1 MKLPTSIELNGL
13 PLYASANSAASVGLK
28 NFKTTN
34 ERFGAKSL
42 GGKGKCNKLDMFRNA
57 TMVSHTGLCEG
68 DRYLPQRAPQR
79 LESLRASSM
88 MEQPKRLA

>member
-42 GGKGKCNKLDMFRNA
+42 GRGESATKLDTFSNA
-57 TMVSHTGLCEG
+57 TIWSHIPDYAKVTNAFHSGRHKG
-68 DRYLPQRAPQR
+68 
-79 LESLRASSM
+79 
-88 MEQPKRLA
+88 

>member
-1 MKLPTSIELNGL
+1 MNNMAYFRLIKKNYYLAMIRRGGIIKLLTSIELNGL

-42 GGKGKCNKLDMFRNA
+42 AERRKSDKFSNA
-57 TMVSHTGLCEG
+57 TIVLTYRIM
-68 DRYLPQRAPQR
+68 RR
-79 LESLRASSM
+79 
-88 MEQPKRLA
+88 

>member
-1 MKLPTSIELNGL
+1 MEFLLTSIELNGL

-42 GGKGKCNKLDMFRNA
+42 AEKAQIR
-57 TMVSHTGLCEG
+57 
-68 DRYLPQRAPQR
+68 
-79 LESLRASSM
+79 
-88 MEQPKRLA
+88 